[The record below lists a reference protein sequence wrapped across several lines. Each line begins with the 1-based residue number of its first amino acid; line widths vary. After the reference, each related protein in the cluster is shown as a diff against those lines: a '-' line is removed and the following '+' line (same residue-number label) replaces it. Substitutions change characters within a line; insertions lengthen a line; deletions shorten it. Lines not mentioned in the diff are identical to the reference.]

1 MAIIKTY
8 PLKNNYYGPDRLVLS
23 DMQPDDQGV
32 VHGTT
37 KSLTLSSLKSF
48 LGANAV
54 LNLTTEGTSGASTY
68 DANTNTLNVPVYE
81 GDTYNLI
88 ASPKI
93 SKSVPLKLNAASG
106 TDSEVSFTE
115 GTNVTLT
122 RNSET
127 EIIISATGG
136 NAGVSSVTNAFGTY
150 ITGTAN
156 TAATGAVDLG
166 TINLNAVDGTSIA
179 ATRFLSK
186 DNTWDVISASGSNT
200 QFQYNNSGAFA
211 GTPLMVITGNDEIQI
226 GQQTNEQGKLIVSG
240 QAAGTS
246 GLIKIE
252 GKSARGVTFSVQPE
266 TNVNYDVVF
275 PDTGPGGNNKIL
287 ESDSSG
293 NLAWISTPTGINV
306 VGNPSGTASADL
318 SKITIGSTIYAIPT
332 QGLTSVGLSAPP
344 AFSVTGSPLTSN
356 GSISI
361 GVTGGSSGEFLAYN
375 GQWATPTDTN
385 STYSLGT
392 GASPGQIIL
401 TGSNPTTTQT
411 VTVAGTNGMSITQF
425 TTGTFNV
432 DLGLATSSTRGGVK
446 IGFAESGKNYP
457 VELSSEK
464 MFVNVPWTDTNT
476 TNITLTTSGTSGAAT
491 WNGTTLNIPQY
502 SSGSGGGI
510 SFSGTTSGGLATYTN
525 SSTAGVSS
533 KVTLNAN
540 GLMDFD
546 ADGNSAGSIDYDATG
561 TRLKIGDLSSGN
573 SGIVE
578 IFTNGNRQFQ
588 IGVNGEI
595 GLGTGGAQGT
605 SGQVLTSAGNG
616 SPATWSSAGGNVPAN
631 NVTGAGNTY
640 EIPMWNNPGGGSGS
654 FIGAG
659 NGFNSS
665 PFKSNSSGQSIVST
679 EINGG
684 ITFRKGTGA
693 QVKIEGGS
701 ASGTAY
707 QINLPPLSGASIGKV
722 LGVSGVSSNI
732 ISTSWQTASGG
743 SSKLGFSPASI
754 YQATHGISSDTTGRT
769 VWRAS
774 VVETDCTID
783 KVDFFVT
790 AVIGEEDLFLTV
802 AVYVGSIT
810 SANRVLIGTSSALAT
825 GVNTITFATSYTFS
839 AGDNIVIYTSQ
850 SGGGLSTST
859 IAGVTVLNS
868 TLLCRQSLSYSSTP
882 ASSIA
887 PAEGGGDRVLS
898 LHFYDE

>member
-1 MAIIKTY
+1 
-8 PLKNNYYGPDRLVLS
+8 
-23 DMQPDDQGV
+23 
-32 VHGTT
+32 
-37 KSLTLSSLKSF
+37 
-48 LGANAV
+48 
-54 LNLTTEGTSGASTY
+54 
-68 DANTNTLNVPVYE
+68 
-81 GDTYNLI
+81 
-88 ASPKI
+88 
-93 SKSVPLKLNAASG
+93 
-106 TDSEVSFTE
+106 
-115 GTNVTLT
+115 
-122 RNSET
+122 
-127 EIIISATGG
+127 
-136 NAGVSSVTNAFGTY
+136 
-150 ITGTAN
+150 
-156 TAATGAVDLG
+156 
-166 TINLNAVDGTSIA
+166 
-179 ATRFLSK
+179 
-186 DNTWDVISASGSNT
+186 
-200 QFQYNNSGAFA
+200 
-211 GTPLMVITGNDEIQI
+211 
-226 GQQTNEQGKLIVSG
+226 
-240 QAAGTS
+240 
-246 GLIKIE
+246 
-252 GKSARGVTFSVQPE
+252 
-266 TNVNYDVVF
+266 
-275 PDTGPGGNNKIL
+275 
-287 ESDSSG
+287 
-293 NLAWISTPTGINV
+293 
-306 VGNPSGTASADL
+306 
-318 SKITIGSTIYAIPT
+318 
-332 QGLTSVGLSAPP
+332 
-344 AFSVTGSPLTSN
+344 
-356 GSISI
+356 
-361 GVTGGSSGEFLAYN
+361 
-375 GQWATPTDTN
+375 
-385 STYSLGT
+385 
-392 GASPGQIIL
+392 
-401 TGSNPTTTQT
+401 
-411 VTVAGTNGMSITQF
+411 
-425 TTGTFNV
+425 
-432 DLGLATSSTRGGVK
+432 
-446 IGFAESGKNYP
+446 
-457 VELSSEK
+457 

-510 SFSGTTSGGLATYTN
+510 SFSGTTSGGLATFTN

-546 ADGNSAGSIDYDATG
+546 ADGNSAGSIDYDVNG

-616 SPATWSSAGGNVPAN
+616 SPATWSSAGGNVPPN

-665 PFKSNSSGQSIVST
+665 PFKSNSSGQSIITT
-679 EINGG
+679 EIKGG

-693 QVKIEGGS
+693 QVKIEGGT
-701 ASGTAY
+701 ATGAAY
-707 QINLPPLSGASIGKV
+707 QIDLPPLSGASTGKV

-732 ISTSWQTASGG
+732 ISTTWQTVSGG

-790 AVIGEEDLFLTV
+790 AVIGEIDLFLTV

-868 TLLCRQSLSYSSTP
+868 TLLCRQSLSYNSTP